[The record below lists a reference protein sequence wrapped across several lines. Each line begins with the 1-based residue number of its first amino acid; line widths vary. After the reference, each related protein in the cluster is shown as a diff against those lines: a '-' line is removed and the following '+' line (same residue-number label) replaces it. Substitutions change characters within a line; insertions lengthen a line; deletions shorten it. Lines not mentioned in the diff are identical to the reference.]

1 MTTAKKP
8 GKRHTL
14 VGWFITWMGTRMA
27 RKKINQK
34 KQQLADNKV
43 KIGAASVVA
52 LVLVG
57 GVLAAKSGSSDS

>member
-27 RKKINQK
+27 KKKINQK
-34 KQQLADNKV
+34 KQQLAENKA
-43 KIGAASVVA
+43 KIGAAGVVA

-57 GVLAAKSGSSDS
+57 GVLAAKSGNGDS

>member
-1 MTTAKKP
+1 MTAKKP

-27 RKKINQK
+27 KRKIEQNKQK
-34 KQQLADNKV
+34 LAENKA

-57 GVLAAKSGSSDS
+57 GALAAKSSGSSDS